1 MRRAAPRLALTENV
15 TSGCV
20 LPLWGLPFTRGDRML
35 IGDCEHPGVV
45 AACVEL
51 ARREQL
57 SIDVLPVKHL
67 RGDQAST
74 DRGVLNALQTALTP
88 RTRLV
93 VLSHLLWNTG
103 QVMPIPAVADARAQH
118 PQHPF
123 LLVDA
128 AQSFGQIPVTAA
140 AASADIYG
148 FTGHK
153 WACGPEGLGGVALSE
168 RVLEDAQPTLIGWR
182 SLRDETKAD
191 LSSDDPFHHD
201 SRRFEVATSCVPL
214 LAGLR
219 TSMELLE
226 ATGDATARLD
236 AIQTLSGSLWRQLQA
251 IDGVEPLL
259 TVPPGSGLV
268 SFQLTNGPSPSDVVK
283 QLGSQGLWIRDLA
296 DPSCLRACTHLC
308 CTSEELEAP
317 DRGYRHDI
325 HAIKTRYQRD
335 IVSRGVRQSKPAPQC
350 LLGLLAV
357 VEVHL
362 LRAKDLIVLVAL
374 PGHQHQIICAGVSN
388 RRGDRGR
395 TIPFDHQFGTRG
407 DPSHHVVKDPLGIFR
422 ARVIRGHHDTIGMA
436 GGNRSHLGPLAP
448 VPVTTTPED
457 TDQAPVAE
465 GPCCSQS
472 IVQPVRRVGVIDQN
486 RRKSAGL
493 SALDD
498 HTLHPAGHTAKRR
511 NGLQQQGQGE
521 VLLEQHANR
530 LKQIHH

>member
-1 MRRAAPRLALTENV
+1 MAFRELCPALHSKTYFNYGGQGPLPTPALEAITASWTRIQELGPFTAEIWPFIAAEVNATRRKLADWCGVPPHRLALTENV

-35 IGDCEHPGVV
+35 ISDCEHPGVV

-67 RGDQAST
+67 RGDLAST
-74 DRGVLNALQTALTP
+74 DRGVMDALQPALTP

-103 QVMPIPAVADARAQH
+103 QVMPIPAVADALAQH

-128 AQSFGQIPVTAA
+128 AQSFGQIPVAA
-140 AASADIYG
+140 AAAAADIYG

-226 ATGDATARLD
+226 STGDAAARLD
-236 AIQTLSGSLWRQLQA
+236 AIQSLSGSLWRQLQA
-251 IDGVEPLL
+251 LDGVEPLL
-259 TVPPGSGLV
+259 TVPPSSGLV
-268 SFQLTNGPSPSDVVK
+268 SFQLTNGPSPSNVVK

-308 CTSEELEAP
+308 CTSEELEALTQ
-317 DRGYRHDI
+317 
-325 HAIKTRYQRD
+325 AI
-335 IVSRGVRQSKPAPQC
+335 G
-350 LLGLLAV
+350 
-357 VEVHL
+357 
-362 LRAKDLIVLVAL
+362 
-374 PGHQHQIICAGVSN
+374 
-388 RRGDRGR
+388 
-395 TIPFDHQFGTRG
+395 TISTQD
-407 DPSHHVVKDPLGIFR
+407 
-422 ARVIRGHHDTIGMA
+422 
-436 GGNRSHLGPLAP
+436 
-448 VPVTTTPED
+448 
-457 TDQAPVAE
+457 
-465 GPCCSQS
+465 
-472 IVQPVRRVGVIDQN
+472 
-486 RRKSAGL
+486 
-493 SALDD
+493 
-498 HTLHPAGHTAKRR
+498 
-511 NGLQQQGQGE
+511 
-521 VLLEQHANR
+521 
-530 LKQIHH
+530 